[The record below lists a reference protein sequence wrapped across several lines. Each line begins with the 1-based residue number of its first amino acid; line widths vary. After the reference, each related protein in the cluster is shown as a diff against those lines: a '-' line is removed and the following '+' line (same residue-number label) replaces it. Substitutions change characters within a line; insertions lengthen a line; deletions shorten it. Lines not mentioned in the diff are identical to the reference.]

1 MVRKHKILDE
11 FFADLYCG
19 WCKAVTEH
27 HVQEVDECV
36 NGEFIGYYALCSVCG
51 DVNEVSKEELESD
64 R

>member
-11 FFADLYCG
+11 FFADG

-36 NGEFIGYYALCSVCG
+36 NGEFIGYYAQCSVC
-51 DVNEVSKEELESD
+51 EM
-64 R
+64 

>member
-11 FFADLYCG
+11 FFADG

-36 NGEFIGYYALCSVCG
+36 NGEFIGYYAQCSVCG